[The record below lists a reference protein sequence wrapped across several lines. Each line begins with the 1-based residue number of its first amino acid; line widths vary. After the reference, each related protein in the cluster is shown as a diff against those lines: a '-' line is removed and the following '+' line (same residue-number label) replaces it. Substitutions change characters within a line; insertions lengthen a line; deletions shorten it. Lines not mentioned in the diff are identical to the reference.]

1 MNRKDL
7 ERMDWAGYCAIQS
20 AISAVQVRLDQFGT
34 SLYQA
39 ISACKEAAAVAGK
52 CGPEP
57 KAEATAEVCVELAM
71 KQFAEWQNAVNE
83 LEYKVGNVMVNELNG
98 KIEGVLHE

>member
-1 MNRKDL
+1 MNRADL

-20 AISAVQVRLDQFGT
+20 AISAVQVRLDQFGV

-57 KAEATAEVCVELAM
+57 KMEATAEVCVELAV
-71 KQFAEWQNAVNE
+71 KQFAEWQDAVR
-83 LEYKVGNVMVNELNG
+83 ELNS